1 MGDARRGVRAAGFM
15 RLTSEITPAQVVF
28 EAEVIEAR
36 HLIEREPSTA
46 MKNPLNVKRN
56 THTAI

>member
-1 MGDARRGVRAAGFM
+1 M

-36 HLIEREPSTA
+36 HIIEREPSTA
-46 MKNPLNVKRN
+46 MKNPLNVKGN